1 MMKYIQILFLFFVFL
16 MSGCISS
23 SSYNAQILDGTLIQ
37 LGLFLPYQGNLYGI
51 QMFQYISGRSTKL
64 NFTNDVISSHS
75 ISNKFNNE
83 VYNLE
88 IKK

>member
-1 MMKYIQILFLFFVFL
+1 

-23 SSYNAQILDGTLIQ
+23 SYFNTQILDGTLIQ
-37 LGLFLPYQGNLYGI
+37 IGIFVPYNGSLYGL

-64 NFTNDVISSHS
+64 NVTNDVISVHT

-83 VYNLE
+83 IYYLE
-88 IKK
+88 LKND